1 MGNPQDIPTNFLQQ
15 FTTLLRRKLYIVVGS
30 MGVFLMIIALAINYI
45 KTPPPEQKS
54 VFTQPGI
61 AQKVKVDIEGAVEQ
75 PGIYE
80 MTNDSRIQDV
90 LITAGGM
97 TPKANRT
104 YVSQN
109 INLAQKVYD
118 GLKIYIPEINGN
130 LTNPSNLSNL
140 SNLVNINTGTSSQLD
155 TLPGVGEATATKI
168 INGRPY
174 QNISQL
180 VEMHIVSQ
188 SVFTKIKDLISL

>member
-1 MGNPQDIPTNFLQQ
+1 MDNLQE
-15 FTTLLRRKLYIVVGS
+15 FTTLLRRKLYIVVGGL
-30 MGVFLMIIALAINYI
+30 GVFLMLVALIINYV
-45 KTPPPEQKS
+45 KKPPAANQA

-61 AQKVKVDIEGAVEQ
+61 SQKVKVDIEGAVEQ

-80 MTNDSRIQDV
+80 MANDSRIQDV

-118 GLKIYIPEINGN
+118 GLKIYIPEINSN
-130 LTNPSNLSNL
+130 LTNLSNSPNL
-140 SNLVNINTGTSSQLD
+140 SNLVNINTGTPSQLD
-155 TLPGVGEATATKI
+155 TLPGIGEATAKKI
-168 INGRPY
+168 IDGRPY

-180 VEMHIVSQ
+180 IEMHIVTQ
-188 SVFTKIKDLISL
+188 SVYTKIKDLISL

>member
-1 MGNPQDIPTNFLQQ
+1 
-15 FTTLLRRKLYIVVGS
+15 
-30 MGVFLMIIALAINYI
+30 MIIALAINYI

-61 AQKVKVDIEGAVEQ
+61 VQKVKVDIEGAVEQ

-118 GLKIYIPEINGN
+118 GLKIFIPEI
-130 LTNPSNLSNL
+130 SSLSNL
-140 SNLVNINTGTSSQLD
+140 SDLSHLININTASPSQLD
-155 TLPGVGEATATKI
+155 TLPGIGEATATKI

-180 VEMHIVSQ
+180 VEMHIVTQ

>member
-1 MGNPQDIPTNFLQQ
+1 MDNLQE
-15 FTTLLRRKLYIVVGS
+15 FTTLLRRKLYIVVGGL
-30 MGVFLMIIALAINYI
+30 GVFLMLVALIINYV
-45 KTPPPEQKS
+45 KKPPAANQA

-61 AQKVKVDIEGAVEQ
+61 SQKVKVDIEGAVEQ

-80 MTNDSRIQDV
+80 MENDSRIQDV

-118 GLKIYIPEINGN
+118 GLKIYIPEINSN
-130 LTNPSNLSNL
+130 LTNLSNSPNL
-140 SNLVNINTGTSSQLD
+140 SNLVNINTGTPSQLD
-155 TLPGVGEATATKI
+155 TLPGIGEATAKKI
-168 INGRPY
+168 IDGRPY

-180 VEMHIVSQ
+180 IEMHIVTQ
-188 SVFTKIKDLISL
+188 SVYTKIKDLISL

>member
-1 MGNPQDIPTNFLQQ
+1 MDNLQQ
-15 FTTLLRRKLYIVVGS
+15 FTTLLRRKLYIVVGGI
-30 MGVFLMIIALAINYI
+30 GVLLMAIALVINYI
-45 KTPPPEQKS
+45 KTPPVEQKA
-54 VFTQPGI
+54 VFTQPGM

-80 MTNDSRIQDV
+80 VANDSRIQDV

-118 GLKIYIPEINGN
+118 GLKIYIPENI
-130 LTNPSNLSNL
+130 SNLSNSSNLTNL
-140 SNLVNINTGTSSQLD
+140 SNLVNINTGTLSQLD
-155 TLPGVGEATATKI
+155 TLPGIGEATAKKI
-168 INGRPY
+168 IDGRPY
-174 QNISQL
+174 QNTSQL
-180 VEMHIVSQ
+180 VEMHIVTQ

>member
-1 MGNPQDIPTNFLQQ
+1 MDNLQE
-15 FTTLLRRKLYIVVGS
+15 FTTLLRRKLYIVVGGL
-30 MGVFLMIIALAINYI
+30 GVFLMLVALIINYV
-45 KTPPPEQKS
+45 KKPPAANQA

-61 AQKVKVDIEGAVEQ
+61 SQKVKVDIEGAVEQ

-80 MTNDSRIQDV
+80 MANDSRIQDV

-118 GLKIYIPEINGN
+118 GLKIYIPEISSN
-130 LTNPSNLSNL
+130 LTNLSNSSNL
-140 SNLVNINTGTSSQLD
+140 SNLVNINTGTPSQLD
-155 TLPGVGEATATKI
+155 TLPGIGEATAKKI
-168 INGRPY
+168 IDGRPY

-180 VEMHIVSQ
+180 IEMHIVTQ
-188 SVFTKIKDLISL
+188 SVYTKIKDLISL